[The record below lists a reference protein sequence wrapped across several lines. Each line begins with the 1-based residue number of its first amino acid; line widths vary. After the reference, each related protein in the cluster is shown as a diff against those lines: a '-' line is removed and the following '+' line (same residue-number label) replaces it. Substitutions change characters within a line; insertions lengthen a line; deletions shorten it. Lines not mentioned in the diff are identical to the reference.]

1 MLQIEGIRWKK
12 LDKSRMHKTLCLVS
26 QTILE
31 DILLVE
37 IIDDL
42 QIIRCEVL

>member
-12 LDKSRMHKTLCLVS
+12 LDKSWMQKTLRLVS

-37 IIDDL
+37 VIDDL
-42 QIIRCEVL
+42 QIIGCEVL